1 MPINFDLE
9 KLRQEHNC
17 LNYFE
22 TGLWDPRDDISC
34 KLALTCG
41 FEKVFSIEIF
51 EEWVELGKVIFNTD
65 ISLGRL
71 TLLMDDSVHMNKY
84 MNNEAFAN
92 KTIFF
97 LDAHINNF
105 TLNNMKRCP
114 LFDELEAIKM
124 LDRKDN
130 IILIDDVRIILQ
142 THPWE
147 ENSYGD
153 VNFFEV
159 IKEKILE
166 INPKYTFSRLNGIVE
181 DDVLF
186 AYVENEG

>member
-142 THPWE
+142 THPWG

-153 VNFFEV
+153 VDFFEV